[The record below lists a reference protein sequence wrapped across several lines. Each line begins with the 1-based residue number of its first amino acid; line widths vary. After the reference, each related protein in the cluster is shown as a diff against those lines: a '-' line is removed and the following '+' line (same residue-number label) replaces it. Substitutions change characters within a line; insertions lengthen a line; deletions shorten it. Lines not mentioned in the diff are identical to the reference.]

1 MDSISSRL
9 TKRKLGEMMTEPV
22 FKYDEVA
29 DTLSITFVPGKKAT
43 GIALNDQVLLRVD
56 KQARQAVGVTIF
68 DYSYLAQ
75 PTEMG
80 VRSLPLTGLAELS
93 DELRELALEILQKP
107 PVKEILLIST
117 YSPSITE
124 TVPITLLRSEMLA
137 VA

>member
-1 MDSISSRL
+1 
-9 TKRKLGEMMTEPV
+9 MTEPI

-29 DTLSITFVPGKKAT
+29 DTLYITFVPGKKAT

-56 KQARQAVGVTIF
+56 KHARQAVGVTIF

-93 DELRELALEILQKP
+93 DELRELALEILQKS

-124 TVPITLLRSEMLA
+124 TVPITLLQSEMLA

>member
-1 MDSISSRL
+1 
-9 TKRKLGEMMTEPV
+9 MMTEPI

-29 DTLSITFVPGKKAT
+29 DTLYITFVPGKKVT
-43 GIALNDQVLLRVD
+43 GIALNDQILIRVD
-56 KQARQAVGVTIF
+56 KQTRQAVGVTIF

-93 DELRELALEILQKP
+93 NDLRDLALETLQKP
-107 PVKEILLIST
+107 PINEILLIST

-124 TVPITLLRSEMLA
+124 TVPITLLQSGMLA